1 MISTRI
7 ATTRTTSRRDRV
19 AHGATS
25 DSPLQSLLRA
35 LESHRGPLAE
45 TAMRRLLDASAITAA
60 DLREF
65 VTFNEDC
72 YTRNR
77 VHIGNHHELLVLCWR
92 NGQRSPIHDHRG
104 SNCALKVMKG
114 VATEITFLRSPC
126 GLVSPSAVHELKSGE
141 VTASRDHDMHQMGNL
156 QASGDLITLHLYS
169 PPLRHMGT
177 YFLGDSII
185 GEHECPAD
193 GMRMARLAG
202 QADRR
207 AHLIEALR
215 RTRRR
220 IRNLAGAG
228 K

>member
-1 MISTRI
+1 MIATKN
-7 ATTRTTSRRDRV
+7 ATTRLPGRRGSAAQIETS
-19 AHGATS
+19 A
-25 DSPLQSLLRA
+25 SPLRLLLHA
-35 LESHRGPLAE
+35 LESQRGLLTE
-45 TAMRRLLDASAITAA
+45 TTMRRMLNEAAITTA

-65 VTFNEDC
+65 VVFNEDC

-77 VHIGNHHELLVLCWR
+77 VHIGKHHELLVLCWR
-92 NGQRSPIHDHRG
+92 TRQRSPIHDHRG
-104 SNCALKVMKG
+104 SNCALKVLKG

-169 PPLRHMGT
+169 PPLRQMGT
-177 YFLGDSII
+177 YFLGDSIV
-185 GEHECPAD
+185 GEHENPAD
-193 GMRMARLAG
+193 GMRMARLTG

-207 AHLIEALR
+207 AHLIDALR
-215 RTRRR
+215 RTRRK
-220 IRNLAGAG
+220 IRGLSGTS